1 MEFKL
6 NNVYSLLK
14 TICDEIG
21 YTGISINYSNKDNN
35 LSLTLWSSNKKD
47 NIEITEKY
55 LDTELNEQ
63 EVNDIIEWLK
73 QNKIEKKLK

>member
-14 TICDEIG
+14 RICDEIG
-21 YTGISINYSNKDNN
+21 YNGISINYSDNK
-35 LSLTLWSSNKKD
+35 LSLTLWGLSKKD

-63 EVNDIIEWLK
+63 EINDIIEWLK
-73 QNKIEKKLK
+73 QNKIQKDLN